1 MKRLFFLFSISF
13 SIIIFSSCTGRFD
26 SMNTNPGAVT
36 NASLKYILPYVQE
49 VGAHLSATP
58 YQLGDNLYAQRYC
71 QYFANTQTAFSTD
84 RYGYNDSWSTG
95 GFWTPYY
102 TTLKHLKVAKEIAS
116 KESSEINL
124 YQMMRIT
131 LAYETASMTDI
142 YGDIPY
148 TTAGLGES
156 QNKYD
161 PQDSI
166 YKDIFKELTEAVEVL
181 NQNNS
186 EQETVTSDNDLV
198 FGGNIQ
204 KWIRFAN
211 SLRLRYALRISFK
224 DPSWAKTE
232 GEAALKAGIMESN
245 SDNAYM
251 TCNGKGAWGWGN
263 PLYMMSTWHEFT
275 MSAEMEKILKHL
287 STVEDPRMRLW
298 FGQAEDYVAAKK
310 DGTLSNYTGEQFA
323 GLPNGMSSTE
333 IGLPDNA
340 ATRHSVCLGL
350 QAYPEW
356 NSLDTPTSDVL
367 NTTVTLPL
375 KIMTYSEVCFL
386 KAEAALLGW
395 SGAGNAKENYYSGI
409 TASLADERSF
419 LSNAALSPTTN
430 DEIYMTT
437 GDVAWDDN
445 DTYEQKLEK
454 IATQKW
460 IALYPN
466 GIEAWAECRRT
477 GYPKLIP
484 VLHSEE
490 TTIDPSKGQ
499 FIKKLRYPDSERRE
513 NAENATSS
521 KLNNGQGDG
530 PNVRVWWDT
539 GRYK

>member
-1 MKRLFFLFSISF
+1 ML
-13 SIIIFSSCTGRFD
+13 
-26 SMNTNPGAVT
+26 V
-36 NASLKYILPYVQE
+36 
-49 VGAHLSATP
+49 
-58 YQLGDNLYAQRYC
+58 
-71 QYFANTQTAFSTD
+71 
-84 RYGYNDSWSTG
+84 
-95 GFWTPYY
+95 
-102 TTLKHLKVAKEIAS
+102 
-116 KESSEINL
+116 
-124 YQMMRIT
+124 
-131 LAYETASMTDI
+131 
-142 YGDIPY
+142 
-148 TTAGLGES
+148 
-156 QNKYD
+156 
-161 PQDSI
+161 PQSPHR
-166 YKDIFKELTEAVEVL
+166 K
-181 NQNNS
+181 
-186 EQETVTSDNDLV
+186 
-198 FGGNIQ
+198 
-204 KWIRFAN
+204 
-211 SLRLRYALRISFK
+211 
-224 DPSWAKTE
+224 
-232 GEAALKAGIMESN
+232 
-245 SDNAYM
+245 
-251 TCNGKGAWGWGN
+251 
-263 PLYMMSTWHEFT
+263 
-275 MSAEMEKILKHL
+275 KILKHL